1 MNFGN
6 LIVAL
11 KKLTNFEIT
20 EPVNQRQMT
29 KERARAV
36 RACTARAHALRLKN
50 SQIFSL
56 AQKTNLLHPCCLGC
70 SLHDISP
77 NYELTIASQV

>member
-20 EPVNQRQMT
+20 EPVNQRQVT
-29 KERARAV
+29 KEPARV
-36 RACTARAHALRLKN
+36 LYVLALRV
-50 SQIFSL
+50 
-56 AQKTNLLHPCCLGC
+56 
-70 SLHDISP
+70 
-77 NYELTIASQV
+77 LTRCA